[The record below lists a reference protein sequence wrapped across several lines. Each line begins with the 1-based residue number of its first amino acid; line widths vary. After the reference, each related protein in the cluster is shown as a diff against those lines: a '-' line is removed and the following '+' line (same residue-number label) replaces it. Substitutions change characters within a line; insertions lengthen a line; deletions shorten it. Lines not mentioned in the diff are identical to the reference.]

1 MVRNAVDAHGDGFN
15 WGGSE
20 AAAHFFSPISTK
32 ANSVLGTPRTF
43 TMHWIRATIHS
54 LTRSLSTAS
63 AAPPYCIDAA
73 EVQHQNANQ
82 RSPTSMTDPV
92 DLTQLRGAL
101 VDARILECGAIL
113 TDAIDLMWDA
123 GADPSEIVQTLRWA
137 VERIEAAND
146 CQIA

>member
-1 MVRNAVDAHGDGFN
+1 
-15 WGGSE
+15 
-20 AAAHFFSPISTK
+20 
-32 ANSVLGTPRTF
+32 
-43 TMHWIRATIHS
+43 
-54 LTRSLSTAS
+54 
-63 AAPPYCIDAA
+63 
-73 EVQHQNANQ
+73 
-82 RSPTSMTDPV
+82 MTDPV

-146 CQIA
+146 CQIV